1 MPLDGGAMRAQHV
14 IMSDYLNTRQLLA
27 KLVSFP
33 TVSLDTNLPLI
44 YFVRDYFAQHGI
56 DSLVIPN
63 EDWTKAG
70 LVAQVGPNVVGGVAL
85 SGHSDVVP
93 VEGQDWTTDP
103 WTLVEKNDRLYGR
116 GTCDMKGF
124 VALAMAAMVKANLMD
139 LQRPLQFALSRDE
152 EIGLLGAPDV
162 ANGLLDHFAKVDAV
176 IVGEPTEMKVVTGH
190 KSCDDLQF
198 HVRGYEVHSSRLHE
212 GVSAVMCAA
221 RFVEWVRQQNIES
234 QDKIPSATAVLYDPP
249 FTTLHVG
256 KINGGTA
263 DNITAK
269 DCYFSIDLRCV
280 GDERTEDWLVK
291 IQQQIETIEAEMKAV
306 HPDAFFNIHVMRGP
320 AVVPEVE
327 GQAEALARLLTGD
340 NGSHT
345 VSYGTDGGHF
355 QKQGFSVVV
364 CGPGSI
370 AQAHKPDEFIELSE
384 FNAGTMMLE
393 RLLENLQSR

>member
-1 MPLDGGAMRAQHV
+1 MRAQHV
-14 IMSDYLNTRQLLA
+14 IMSDILNTRQLLA

-63 EDWTKAG
+63 EDGTKAG
-70 LVAQVGPNVVGGVAL
+70 LIAQVGPNVVGGVAL

-162 ANGLLDHFAKVDAV
+162 ANGLLNHFAKVDAV

-384 FNAGTMMLE
+384 FNAGTIMLE

>member
-1 MPLDGGAMRAQHV
+1 
-14 IMSDYLNTRQLLA
+14 MSDIFNARQLLA

-33 TVSLDTNLPLI
+33 TVSSDTNLPLI

-63 EDWTKAG
+63 EDGTKAG
-70 LVAQVGPNVVGGVAL
+70 LVAQVGPNVIGGVAL

-103 WTLVEKNDRLYGR
+103 WTLVEKNDRFYGR

-124 VALAMAAMVKANLMD
+124 VALAIAAMVKANSMD
-139 LQRPLQFALSRDE
+139 LKRPLQFALSRDE

-162 ANGLLDHFAKVDAV
+162 ANGLLAHFAKVDAV

-256 KINGGTA
+256 RINGGTA

-269 DCYFSIDLRCV
+269 D
-280 GDERTEDWLVK
+280 
-291 IQQQIETIEAEMKAV
+291 
-306 HPDAFFNIHVMRGP
+306 
-320 AVVPEVE
+320 
-327 GQAEALARLLTGD
+327 
-340 NGSHT
+340 
-345 VSYGTDGGHF
+345 
-355 QKQGFSVVV
+355 
-364 CGPGSI
+364 
-370 AQAHKPDEFIELSE
+370 
-384 FNAGTMMLE
+384 
-393 RLLENLQSR
+393 

>member
-1 MPLDGGAMRAQHV
+1 MRAQHV
-14 IMSDYLNTRQLLA
+14 IMSDILNTRQLLA

-63 EDWTKAG
+63 EDGTKAG

-291 IQQQIETIEAEMKAV
+291 IQQQIDTIEAEMKAV

-320 AVVPEVE
+320 AVVPEVD

>member
-14 IMSDYLNTRQLLA
+14 IMSDILNTRQLLA

-63 EDWTKAG
+63 EDGTKAG

-291 IQQQIETIEAEMKAV
+291 IQQQVETIEAEMKAV

>member
-1 MPLDGGAMRAQHV
+1 MTDIFNA
-14 IMSDYLNTRQLLA
+14 RQLLDH
-27 KLVSFP
+27 LVSFP
-33 TVSLDTNLPLI
+33 TVSCDTNLPLI
-44 YFVRDYFAQHGI
+44 HFVRDYFAQHDI
-56 DSLVIPN
+56 DSVVIPN
-63 EDWTKAG
+63 EDGTKAG
-70 LVAQVGPNVVGGVAL
+70 LVAQVGPNVAGGVAL

-93 VEGQDWTTDP
+93 VEGQDWITDP
-103 WTLVEKNDRLYGR
+103 WTVVEKGDRLYGR

-124 VALAMAAMVKANLMD
+124 VALAMAAIVKAKSMD

-152 EIGLLGAPDV
+152 EVGLLGAPDV
-162 ANGLLDHFAKVDAV
+162 AKCLLDNFAKVEAV
-176 IVGEPTEMKVVTGH
+176 VVGEPTEMQVVTGH

-198 HVRGYEVHSSRLHE
+198 HVRGHEVHSSRLHE

-234 QDKIPSATAVLYDPP
+234 QAKTPSATAALYDPP

-263 DNITAK
+263 HNITAK

-280 GDERTEDWLVK
+280 GDEQTEDWLAK
-291 IQQQIETIEAEMKAV
+291 IQAQIDIIEAEMQAV
-306 HPDAFFNIHVMRGP
+306 HPDAFFNIHIMRGP

-327 GQAEALARLLTGD
+327 GKAEALARRLTGD

-345 VSYGTDGGHF
+345 VAYGTDGGHF
-355 QKQGFSVVV
+355 QKEGFSVVI

-370 AQAHKPDEFIELSE
+370 AQAHQANEFIELTE
-384 FNAGTMMLE
+384 FYAGAQMLE
-393 RLLENLQSR
+393 RLLESLQTA

>member
-1 MPLDGGAMRAQHV
+1 MRAQHV
-14 IMSDYLNTRQLLA
+14 IMSDILNTRQLLA

-63 EDWTKAG
+63 EDGTKAG
-70 LVAQVGPNVVGGVAL
+70 LIAQVGPNVVGGVAL

-291 IQQQIETIEAEMKAV
+291 IQQQIDTIEAEMKAV

-384 FNAGTMMLE
+384 FNAGTIMLE

>member
-1 MPLDGGAMRAQHV
+1 
-14 IMSDYLNTRQLLA
+14 
-27 KLVSFP
+27 
-33 TVSLDTNLPLI
+33 LI
-44 YFVRDYFAQHGI
+44 YFVRDYFADHGI
-56 DSLVIPN
+56 GSVVIPN
-63 EDWTKAG
+63 EDGTKAG
-70 LVAQVGPNVVGGVAL
+70 LVAQVGPNVAGGVAL

-93 VEGQDWTTDP
+93 VEGQDWITDP
-103 WTLVEKNDRLYGR
+103 WTVVEKDDRLYGR

-124 VALAMAAMVKANLMD
+124 VALAMAAMVKAKSMD

-152 EIGLLGAPDV
+152 EVGLLGAPDV
-162 ANGLLDHFAKVDAV
+162 AKGLLDNFAKVEAV
-176 IVGEPTEMKVVTGH
+176 VVGEPTEMQVVTGH

-198 HVRGYEVHSSRLHE
+198 HVRGHEVHSSRLNE

-234 QDKIPSATAVLYDPP
+234 QAKTPSATAALYDPS

-263 DNITAK
+263 HNITAK

-280 GDERTEDWLVK
+280 GDERTEDWLAK
-291 IQQQIETIEAEMKAV
+291 IQEQIDIIEAEMQVV
-306 HPDAFFNIHVMRGP
+306 HPDVFFNINVMRGP

-327 GQAEALARLLTGD
+327 GKAEALARRLTGD

-345 VSYGTDGGHF
+345 VAYGTDGGHF
-355 QKQGFSVVV
+355 QKEEFSVVI

-370 AQAHKPDEFIELSE
+370 AQAHQPNEFIELTE
-384 FNAGTMMLE
+384 FHAGAQMLE
-393 RLLENLQSR
+393 RLLESLQTA

>member
-1 MPLDGGAMRAQHV
+1 
-14 IMSDYLNTRQLLA
+14 MSDILNTRQLLA

-63 EDWTKAG
+63 EDGTKAG
-70 LVAQVGPNVVGGVAL
+70 LIAQVGPNVVGGVAL

-162 ANGLLDHFAKVDAV
+162 ANGLLNHFAKVDAV

-291 IQQQIETIEAEMKAV
+291 IQQQVETIEAEMKAV

-384 FNAGTMMLE
+384 FNAGTIMLE

>member
-1 MPLDGGAMRAQHV
+1 MWAQHV
-14 IMSDYLNTRQLLA
+14 TMSDILNARQLLA

-33 TVSLDTNLPLI
+33 TVSSDTNLPLI

-63 EDWTKAG
+63 EDGTKAG
-70 LVAQVGPNVVGGVAL
+70 LVAQVGPNVIGGVAL

-103 WTLVEKNDRLYGR
+103 WTLVEKNDRFYGH

-124 VALAMAAMVKANLMD
+124 VALAIAAMVKANSMD
-139 LQRPLQFALSRDE
+139 LKRPLQFALSRDE

-162 ANGLLDHFAKVDAV
+162 ANGLLAHFAKVDAV

>member
-1 MPLDGGAMRAQHV
+1 MTDIFNA
-14 IMSDYLNTRQLLA
+14 RQLLDH
-27 KLVSFP
+27 LVSFP
-33 TVSLDTNLPLI
+33 TVSSDTNLPLI
-44 YFVRDYFAQHGI
+44 YFVRDYFADHGI
-56 DSLVIPN
+56 GSVVIPN
-63 EDWTKAG
+63 EDGTKAG
-70 LVAQVGPNVVGGVAL
+70 LVAQVGPNVAGGVAL

-93 VEGQDWTTDP
+93 VEGQDWITDP
-103 WTLVEKNDRLYGR
+103 WTVVEKDDRLYGR

-124 VALAMAAMVKANLMD
+124 VALAMAAMVKAKSMD

-152 EIGLLGAPDV
+152 EVGLLGAPDV
-162 ANGLLDHFAKVDAV
+162 AKGLLDNFAKVEAV
-176 IVGEPTEMKVVTGH
+176 VVGEPTEMQVVTGH

-198 HVRGYEVHSSRLHE
+198 HVRGHEVHSSRLNE

-234 QDKIPSATAVLYDPP
+234 QAKTPSATAALYDPP

-263 DNITAK
+263 HNITAK

-280 GDERTEDWLVK
+280 GDERTEDWLAK
-291 IQQQIETIEAEMKAV
+291 IQEQIDIIEAEMQVV
-306 HPDAFFNIHVMRGP
+306 HPDVFFNINVMRGP

-327 GQAEALARLLTGD
+327 GKAEALARRLTGD

-345 VSYGTDGGHF
+345 VAYGTDGGHF
-355 QKQGFSVVV
+355 QKEEFSVVI

-370 AQAHKPDEFIELSE
+370 AQAHQPNEFIELTE
-384 FNAGTMMLE
+384 FHAGAQMLE
-393 RLLENLQSR
+393 RLLESLQTA

>member
-1 MPLDGGAMRAQHV
+1 MTDIFNA
-14 IMSDYLNTRQLLA
+14 RQLLDH
-27 KLVSFP
+27 LVSFP
-33 TVSLDTNLPLI
+33 TVSCDTNLPLI
-44 YFVRDYFAQHGI
+44 HFVRDYFAQHDI
-56 DSLVIPN
+56 DSVVIPN
-63 EDWTKAG
+63 EDGTKAG
-70 LVAQVGPNVVGGVAL
+70 LVAQVGPNVAGGVAL

-93 VEGQDWTTDP
+93 VEGQDWITDP
-103 WTLVEKNDRLYGR
+103 WNVVEKDDRLYGR

-124 VALAMAAMVKANLMD
+124 VALAMAAIVKAKSMD

-152 EIGLLGAPDV
+152 EVGLLGAPDV
-162 ANGLLDHFAKVDAV
+162 AKCLLDNFAKVEAV
-176 IVGEPTEMKVVTGH
+176 VVGEPTEMQVVTGH

-198 HVRGYEVHSSRLHE
+198 HVRGHEVHSSRLHE

-234 QDKIPSATAVLYDPP
+234 QAKTPSATAALYDPP

-263 DNITAK
+263 HNITAK

-280 GDERTEDWLVK
+280 GDERTEDWLAK
-291 IQQQIETIEAEMKAV
+291 IQEQIDIIEAEMQVV
-306 HPDAFFNIHVMRGP
+306 HPDVFFNINVMRGP

-327 GQAEALARLLTGD
+327 GKAEALARRLTGD

-345 VSYGTDGGHF
+345 VAYGTDGGHF
-355 QKQGFSVVV
+355 QKEEFSVVI

-370 AQAHKPDEFIELSE
+370 AQAHQPNEFIELTE
-384 FNAGTMMLE
+384 FHAGAQMLE
-393 RLLENLQSR
+393 RLLESLKTA

>member
-1 MPLDGGAMRAQHV
+1 MRAQHV
-14 IMSDYLNTRQLLA
+14 IMSDILNTRQLLA

-63 EDWTKAG
+63 EDGTKAG
-70 LVAQVGPNVVGGVAL
+70 LIAQVGPNVVGGVAL

-291 IQQQIETIEAEMKAV
+291 IQQQVETIEAEMKAV

-384 FNAGTMMLE
+384 FNAGTIMLE

>member
-1 MPLDGGAMRAQHV
+1 MRAQHV
-14 IMSDYLNTRQLLA
+14 IMSDILNTRQLLA

-63 EDWTKAG
+63 EDGTKAG
-70 LVAQVGPNVVGGVAL
+70 LIAQVGPNVVGGVAL

-234 QDKIPSATAVLYDPP
+234 QVKIPSATAVLYDPP

-280 GDERTEDWLVK
+280 GDERTKDWLVK
-291 IQQQIETIEAEMKAV
+291 IQQQVETIEAEMKAV
-306 HPDAFFNIHVMRGP
+306 HSDAFFNIHVMRGP

-384 FNAGTMMLE
+384 FNAGTIMLE

>member
-1 MPLDGGAMRAQHV
+1 MRAQHV
-14 IMSDYLNTRQLLA
+14 IMSDILNTRQLLA

-63 EDWTKAG
+63 EDGTKAG
-70 LVAQVGPNVVGGVAL
+70 LIAQVGPNVVGGVAL

-124 VALAMAAMVKANLMD
+124 VALAIAAMVKANLMD

-291 IQQQIETIEAEMKAV
+291 IQQQVETIEAEMKAV

-384 FNAGTMMLE
+384 FNAGTIMLE
-393 RLLENLQSR
+393 RLLENLQSC

>member
-1 MPLDGGAMRAQHV
+1 MRAQHV
-14 IMSDYLNTRQLLA
+14 IMSDILNTRQLLA

-63 EDWTKAG
+63 EDGTKAG
-70 LVAQVGPNVVGGVAL
+70 LIAQVGPNVVGGVAL

-291 IQQQIETIEAEMKAV
+291 IQQQIEIIEAEMKAV

-345 VSYGTDGGHF
+345 VSYGTDGGHL

-384 FNAGTMMLE
+384 FNAGTIMLE

>member
-1 MPLDGGAMRAQHV
+1 MRAQHV
-14 IMSDYLNTRQLLA
+14 IMSDILNARQLLA
-27 KLVSFP
+27 KLVSFS
-33 TVSLDTNLPLI
+33 TVSSDTNLPLI

-63 EDWTKAG
+63 EDGTKAG

-103 WTLVEKNDRLYGR
+103 WTLIEKNDKLYGR

-124 VALAMAAMVKANLMD
+124 VALAMAAMVKANSMD

-162 ANGLLDHFAKVDAV
+162 ANGLLDHFAKVNAV

-198 HVRGYEVHSSRLHE
+198 HVRGFEVHSSQLHE

-234 QDKIPSATAVLYDPP
+234 QDKLPSATAVLYDPP

-306 HPDAFFNIHVMRGP
+306 HPDAFFNIYVLRGP

-355 QKQGFSVVV
+355 QKLGFSVVV

-370 AQAHKPDEFIELSE
+370 EQAHKPDEFIELSE
-384 FNAGTMMLE
+384 FNAGTIMLE

>member
-14 IMSDYLNTRQLLA
+14 IMSDILNTRQLLA

-63 EDWTKAG
+63 EDGTKAG

-393 RLLENLQSR
+393 RLLENLLSR